1 MSTVPSGQ
9 LGLWGTSSARRIA
22 VSVSFAR
29 PEPVL
34 GYIVEISDLRWAV
47 ESDGEKRTFN
57 TPREAAEYGYT
68 RFWISDSDEFKQP

>member
-1 MSTVPSGQ
+1 MGTIPIGQ

-22 VSVSFAR
+22 VSASFAD

-34 GYIVEISDLRWAV
+34 GYIVEIYDLLWPV
-47 ESDGEKRTFN
+47 DGDREKRTFN

-68 RFWISDSDEFKQP
+68 KFWISEPG